1 MLTANS
7 IVLYKNLPAIVKEC
21 GEKYTIAFSVK
32 SGKKTETKTQTVREK
47 DVVVLFPNSSDVS
60 DCERLYEAERK
71 ISEQKSRLDDST
83 NEVYQLFEADENQN
97 PVDFSELC
105 ELVYGSFT
113 AVESRAL
120 YSYFHTSP
128 FFKEDLSGGQ
138 ISYSLRS
145 RDEIDSLIAKQI
157 EKSNEQENRAAF
169 ISRLKSK
176 KIQLPDDAKY
186 MQEIEAFALGKTD
199 KSKNMKDA
207 GYSET
212 QENAH
217 KLLIDTKFWTP
228 YKNPYPARA
237 GLSMQSAG
245 ETLSHPPVEERIHI
259 QHVAL
264 AIDNEWSR
272 DPDDAVFYDGT
283 FLWIHI
289 ADPASTVLPDTK
301 IDLAARNRGATLY
314 VPECTARMLSEDSL
328 EDYALGLVEEKN
340 PEAYSKALSFR
351 LSLDENGTITDTTVQ
366 KTEVRVRRLT
376 YEQADEMCT
385 DPELAPLF
393 SIAEKNIERRK
404 KAGAVFILLPEVH
417 ISVSDEKDAVLPK
430 ITVDPLKENKSAV
443 MVREMMLLAGE
454 GAAKFAFKNQI
465 PIPFISQDS
474 PDLPKDLPS
483 GLAGQYRLRRSM
495 RARSV
500 GTVPSAHAGLGV
512 GMYTQVTSPLRRY
525 SDLLTHQQLRAF
537 IDKKPLLSTEQVL
550 ERISAGDAAAGV
562 VSKVQRKSELHWI
575 LCFLLQNPDWTGD
588 GVVVELKGNVAVVLI
603 PSLGQETQIALK
615 AKKELNSEI
624 RLKAGKVD
632 IAKQTVTF
640 VQITD

>member
-7 IVLYKNLPAIVKEC
+7 IVLYKNLPAVVKEC
-21 GEKYTIAFSVK
+21 GEKYTIVFSVK

-47 DVVVLFPNSSDVS
+47 DVVVLFPDSSDVS

-71 ISEQKSRLDDST
+71 ISEQKTQLDDST
-83 NEVYQLFEADENQN
+83 KEIYRLFEADESQSR
-97 PVDFSELC
+97 VEFSELC
-105 ELVYGSFT
+105 ELVYGSFSPL
-113 AVESRAL
+113 ESWAL

-128 FFKEDLSGGQ
+128 FFKEDLSAGQ
-138 ISYSLRS
+138 IFYTLRS
-145 RDEIDSLIAKQI
+145 KDEIDLLIAKQI

-169 ISRLKSK
+169 IRRLKSK

-199 KSKNMKDA
+199 KSKCMKDA

-212 QENAH
+212 LENAH
-217 KLLIDTKFWTP
+217 KLLIDTEFWTP

-245 ETLSHPPVEERIHI
+245 ETLSHPPEEERVRM
-259 QHVAL
+259 QHTAL

-283 FLWIHI
+283 FLWVHI

-314 VPECTARMLSEDSL
+314 IPECTARMLSEDSL

-340 PEAYSKALSFR
+340 PKAYSKALSFR
-351 LSLDENGTITDTTVQ
+351 LSLDENGAVVDTAVL

-385 DPELAPLF
+385 EPELAPLF

-404 KAGAVFILLPEVH
+404 NAGAVFISLPEVH
-417 ISVSDEKDAVLPK
+417 ISVSSEKDAALPK
-430 ITVDPLKENKSAV
+430 IAVEPLKENKSAV

-465 PIPFISQDS
+465 PIPFVSQDS
-474 PDLPKDLPS
+474 PDIPKDLPS

-500 GTVPSAHAGLGV
+500 GTVPSAHAGLGL

-537 IDKKPLLSTEQVL
+537 IDKKTLLSKEQVL
-550 ERISAGDAAAGV
+550 ERISAGDAAAVV

-575 LCFLLQNPDWTGD
+575 LCFLLQNLDWVGD
-588 GVVVELKGNVAVVLI
+588 GVVVELKGNIAVVFI
-603 PSLGQETQIALK
+603 PGLGQETQIPLK
-615 AKKELNSEI
+615 AKKEPNSVI

-632 IAKQTVTF
+632 IVKQTVTF
-640 VQITD
+640 VQIPD